1 MRRIIES
8 EHART
13 ISPASTIARC
23 TSSRCSLGCFL
34 CVWSQA
40 TEGLL
45 HWRRRA
51 VTFPHRF
58 LHLLRRYWAELFASA
73 GLIALVVGVNPFK
86 LGSAFAHIS
95 WVLALAMVPVVL
107 ALYICRGTAWYYA
120 LRGIGE
126 HVGFAQTQT
135 IELAGQVMIVLP
147 MGDLARVA
155 MVHDTDREHGVGA
168 ITATVAL
175 QELLYMWMV
184 SLGALPG
191 LVQRHDVAL
200 FMLISTLGFGL
211 VFAAILWRPLYERAI
226 RVVEHVRFLRRF
238 DEQLH
243 EIRPAFVTL
252 CTPRRIVPIVVYQ
265 GLAALLS
272 FFLFYLALLAVG
284 VSNVSYI
291 TAVFVLGVSYTFS
304 AISFLPLGIG
314 AFEGLLTLIMLTYGI
329 PAATGAAAGLVYRG
343 YNDVLMAAIG
353 GPALLH
359 VRRQQRMGR
368 WRAGRPAG
376 RNVRAPVG

>member
-1 MRRIIES
+1 VK
-8 EHART
+8 A
-13 ISPASTIARC
+13 
-23 TSSRCSLGCFL
+23 
-34 CVWSQA
+34 
-40 TEGLL
+40 L
-45 HWRRRA
+45 HPL
-51 VTFPHRF
+51 V
-58 LHLLRRYWAELFASA
+58 HLLRRYWAELFAVV
-73 GLIALVVGVNPFK
+73 GLLALIFGVNPLK
-86 LGSAFAHIS
+86 LGHAFSHIS
-95 WVLALAMVPVVL
+95 WVLALAMVPVVI
-107 ALYICRGTAWYYA
+107 ALYLCRGTAWFYA
-120 LRGIGE
+120 LRAIGE

-147 MGDLARVA
+147 MGDLTRVA
-155 MVHDTDREHGVGA
+155 MVHDTDRDHGVGA
-168 ITATVAL
+168 ITATVAV

-200 FMLISTLGFGL
+200 FMLISTLA
-211 VFAAILWRPLYERAI
+211 FAFIFAVILWQPLYERAI

-238 DEQLH
+238 DKQLH

-252 CTPRRIVPIVVYQ
+252 CQPRHVVPILVYQ
-265 GLAALLS
+265 ALAALLS
-272 FFLFYLALLAVG
+272 FLLFYFALLAVG
-284 VSNVSYI
+284 VSNVSFI
-291 TAVFVLGVSYTFS
+291 TAVFVLGVSYTFA

-359 VRRQQRMGR
+359 VRRMQ
-368 WRAGRPAG
+368 RAGRWTAG
-376 RNVRAPVG
+376 RRTHHQRKLGAATR